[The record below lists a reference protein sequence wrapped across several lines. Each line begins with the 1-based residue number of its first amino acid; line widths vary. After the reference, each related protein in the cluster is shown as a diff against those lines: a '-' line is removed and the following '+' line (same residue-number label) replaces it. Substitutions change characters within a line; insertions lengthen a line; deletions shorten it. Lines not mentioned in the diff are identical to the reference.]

1 MTDDDPSSR
10 RPTRRDYV
18 KYGGAIVGGGLLAGC
33 SGQSSSDS
41 ESTERAS
48 DSTSGEGATGSSATA
63 SDTDPTSTGDATSST
78 AVETGTA
85 SSGSSYTAELSPVGT
100 VTLDAPPENV
110 FTHFPWFP
118 DMASALGQGDTIND
132 LWWDGTVEGLEY
144 FTTEFDGFEVEW
156 ADEAGEY
163 GFTKERLYELD
174 SDLHLVDPAWV
185 TTEDNW
191 SRSDVEEVT
200 NNVGPWLGN
209 YYSSYHGT
217 PPKGWADG
225 YEYTTLWELF
235 DRVASLYGERERY
248 EALASVHD
256 DLLGTVEDGL
266 PPKSERPSVAYVSVT
281 EDLSE
286 IYRLRLNAPGYWNA
300 HTRPLGATDA
310 FGNESFSG
318 PFNQIDLEALLAA
331 DPDVVLA
338 LWTVTETVDFGT
350 LKRNLEN
357 DPIGSEL
364 SAVGNERVYP
374 QGTRWQGPL
383 MNLFQT
389 EMTAKELY
397 PDRFGEWPDYRDG
410 DPYPE
415 FGPDEQ
421 LFDHRRV
428 ANVVTGND

>member
-1 MTDDDPSSR
+1 MTDSDPSSG
-10 RPTRRDYV
+10 RPTRREYV
-18 KYGGAIVGGGLLAGC
+18 KYGGAIIGGGLLAGC
-33 SGQSSSDS
+33 SGQSNGGSG
-41 ESTERAS
+41 STEQAGR
-48 DSTSGEGATGSSATA
+48 STSTGEATGSSATA
-63 SDTDPTSTGDATSST
+63 SGTDSTSTGEATGST
-78 AVETGTA
+78 AAETRTA
-85 SSGSSYTAELSPVGT
+85 SGSSYTAELSPVGT
-100 VTLDAPPENV
+100 VALDAPPENV

-118 DMASALGQGDTIND
+118 DMASALGQGDTINN
-132 LWWDGTVEGLEY
+132 LWWDGTVEGLAY
-144 FTTEFDGFEVEW
+144 FTNEFDGFEIEW

-163 GFTKERLYELD
+163 GFSKERLYELD

-200 NNVGPWLGN
+200 NNVGPWFGN
-209 YYSSYHGT
+209 YYSSYHAT

-256 DLLGTVEDGL
+256 DLLGTVEEGI
-266 PPKSERPSVAYVSVT
+266 PKQSERPSVAYISVT
-281 EDLSE
+281 EDLAD

-310 FGNESFSG
+310 FGDEGFSG
-318 PFNQIDLEALLAA
+318 PFSQIDLEALLAA
-331 DPDVVLA
+331 DPDVILA
-338 LWTVTETVDFGT
+338 LWTVTETVDFGA

-357 DPIGSEL
+357 DPVGGEL
-364 SAVGNERVYP
+364 TAVGNGRVYP

-397 PDRFGEWPDYRDG
+397 PDRFGEWPEYRDG

-421 LFDHRRV
+421 LFDHGRV
-428 ANVVTGND
+428 ANVLTGND